1 MKMIW
6 NAMSVVAVANLL
18 ALLGFVGWL
27 KADDRLNADR
37 ARAVRAVFGKTLTEE
52 ATEAA
57 KAKADL
63 EASEKAAAEAKRK
76 DQPPLTAEQRVALR
90 LEATEIDR
98 QRMERLQRE
107 VEDLRR
113 VLATERTALDRGRA
127 AFLAEKSAFEA
138 ASAATRRALE
148 DGQFQKT
155 LGVLSTMKP
164 KDAVGLLTQM
174 LKGSSFA
181 PTSQTPSQAPALAA
195 GGAASTETEAAAGE
209 EQVVSYLDAMDEKP
223 RGRIM
228 TELAKTDPVLATRLL
243 GRIRDRAQFAP
254 VPGNAGS

>member
-6 NAMSVVAVANLL
+6 NALSVVAVANLL

-27 KADDRLNADR
+27 KADDRLDADR

-52 ATEAA
+52 AAEVA
-57 KAKADL
+57 KAKADQ
-63 EASEKAAAEAKRK
+63 EASEKAAAEAKRR

-113 VLATERTALDRGRA
+113 VLATERSMLDRDRA
-127 AFLAEKSAFEA
+127 AFAAEKGAFEA

-155 LGVLSTMKP
+155 LTVLSTMKP

-174 LKGSSFA
+174 LKGESLPLA
-181 PTSQTPSQAPALAA
+181 DQAPALAS
-195 GGAASTETEAAAGE
+195 GGVASTEAEPAAGE

-228 TELAKTDPVLATRLL
+228 TELAKSDPALATRLL
-243 GRIRDRAQFAP
+243 SRIRDRAQFAP

>member
-6 NAMSVVAVANLL
+6 NALSVLAVANLL
-18 ALLGFVGWL
+18 GLLGFVGWL

-37 ARAVRAVFGKTLTEE
+37 ARAVRAVFGKTIAEE
-52 ATEAA
+52 AAEAA
-57 KAKADL
+57 KAQAEK
-63 EASEKAAAEAKRK
+63 EAGEKAAAEAKRR

-113 VLATERTALDRGRA
+113 VLSTERAALDRDRA
-127 AFLAEKSAFEA
+127 AFVAEKSAFEA

-155 LGVLSTMKP
+155 LGVLAAMKP

-174 LKGSSFA
+174 LKGENFA
-181 PTSQTPSQAPALAA
+181 PAGQVPALAA
-195 GGAASTETEAAAGE
+195 GGAASTTMAPPTSAGE
-209 EQVVSYLDAMDEKP
+209 DQVVSYLDAMDEKP

-228 TELAKTDPVLATRLL
+228 TELAKSDPALATRLL
-243 GRIRDRAQFAP
+243 GRIRERAQFAP
-254 VPGNAGS
+254 VPGNPGS

>member
-1 MKMIW
+1 MKIIW
-6 NAMSVVAVANLL
+6 NALSVVAVANLL

-27 KADDRLNADR
+27 RADDRLNADR

-52 ATEAA
+52 AAEAA
-57 KAKADL
+57 KAKADQ
-63 EASEKAAAEAKRK
+63 EAVEKAAAEAKRK

-107 VEDLRR
+107 VEDLQR
-113 VLATERTALDRGRA
+113 VLATERTALDRDRA

-174 LKGSSFA
+174 LKGASFA
-181 PTSQTPSQAPALAA
+181 PTSQPPALAA
-195 GGAASTETEAAAGE
+195 GGATGTESDAAAAAGE

>member
-6 NAMSVVAVANLL
+6 NALSVVAVANLL
-18 ALLGFVGWL
+18 ALMGFVGWL

-37 ARAVRAVFGKTLTEE
+37 ARAVRAVFGQTLTEE
-52 ATEAA
+52 AAEAA
-57 KAKADL
+57 KAKADQ
-63 EASEKAAAEAKRK
+63 EAVEKAAAEAKRK

-107 VEDLRR
+107 VEDLQRG
-113 VLATERTALDRGRA
+113 LATERTALDRDRA

-174 LKGSSFA
+174 LKGASFA
-181 PTSQTPSQAPALAA
+181 PTSQPPALAA
-195 GGAASTETEAAAGE
+195 GGAASTEADAAAGE

-228 TELAKTDPVLATRLL
+228 TELAKTDPMLATRLL

>member
-6 NAMSVVAVANLL
+6 NALSVVAVANLL
-18 ALLGFVGWL
+18 GLLGFVGWL
-27 KADDRLNADR
+27 KADDRLDADR

-52 ATEAA
+52 AREVA
-57 KAKADL
+57 KAKAEQ
-63 EASEKAAAEAKRK
+63 EASEKASAEAKRK

-113 VLATERTALDRGRA
+113 VLATERSVLDRDCA
-127 AFLAEKSAFEA
+127 AFVAEKNAFEA

-155 LGVLSTMKP
+155 LTVLSTMKP

-174 LKGSSFA
+174 LRGESFA
-181 PTSQTPSQAPALAA
+181 PAGQAPALAA
-195 GGAASTETEAAAGE
+195 GGTASTETEAAAGE

-228 TELAKTDPVLATRLL
+228 TELAKSDPALATRLL